1 MPSSFEQEHGRPLLI
16 LDSGPIRELVLFH
29 AVEQL
34 GFERLRR
41 KLTCI
46 IDHDRYVRCTK
57 FIGSFRRKTTSA
69 SVVAELHHWIRDT
82 ERTGQEKLW
91 KRTYEEFREM
101 GMDEEVVKLLEM
113 NIELVTRLGP
123 MDVSLLDIAR
133 RNAGRGPLLLTVDGP
148 LGRECVRAGIN
159 VRQLCDV
166 ARDG

>member
-101 GMDEEVVKLLEM
+101 GMDEEVVKLWK
-113 NIELVTRLGP
+113 
-123 MDVSLLDIAR
+123 
-133 RNAGRGPLLLTVDGP
+133 
-148 LGRECVRAGIN
+148 
-159 VRQLCDV
+159 
-166 ARDG
+166 